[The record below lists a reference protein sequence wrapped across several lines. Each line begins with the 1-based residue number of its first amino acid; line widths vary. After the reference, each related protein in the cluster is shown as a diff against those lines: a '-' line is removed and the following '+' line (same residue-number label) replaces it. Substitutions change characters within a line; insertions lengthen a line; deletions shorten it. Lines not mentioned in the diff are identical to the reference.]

1 MKEIK
6 IGECIKELR
15 VNKKISQETLA
26 DVCGVSMQAV
36 SKWENGQ
43 SYPDISILPVLAEYF
58 NVSLDMLLTG
68 DAKNMETEDWFSG
81 EDEQIKE
88 LLRGKTKQE
97 ILYIVQYR
105 NGEIIDKKIFE
116 NEISSK
122 KMKAVTVRFDEE
134 FQKLKNG
141 LQVEIWGNAD
151 VEGDIN
157 GSVDAGGSVNC
168 QNVNG
173 SVDAGGAVNCE
184 EINGSVDAGGAVNCE
199 EVNGAVSAGGTVQC
213 EEVNGDVSAGGY
225 VTCSDVEGNVTA
237 GGNISC
243 SNVGG
248 DVSAEDTVTCADVE
262 GNITAGGNVTCNDVS
277 GSILAG
283 GTVKRGDVEI
293 RK

>member
-1 MKEIK
+1 MKKIK
-6 IGECIKELR
+6 IGECIKILR
-15 VNKKISQETLA
+15 GNKGVSQETLA

-58 NVSLDMLLTG
+58 NVSLDTLLTG
-68 DAKNMETEDWFSG
+68 DEKNMETEDLFSE
-81 EDEQIKE
+81 EDERIRE

-116 NEISSK
+116 NESFSK

-134 FQKLKNG
+134 FRKLKNG

-157 GSVDAGGSVNC
+157 GSVDAGGSVSC
-168 QNVNG
+168 QNVNGSADAGGAINCEEIYG
-173 SVDAGGAVNCE
+173 SVDAGGAINCE
-184 EINGSVDAGGAVNCE
+184 EIYGSVDAGGSVSCE
-199 EVNGAVSAGGTVQC
+199 EVNGAVSAGG
-213 EEVNGDVSAGGY
+213 Y
-225 VTCSDVEGNVTA
+225 VTCSNVEGNVTA

-243 SNVGG
+243 NDVGG
-248 DVSAEDTVTCADVE
+248 DVSAEDTVTCSNVE
-262 GNITAGGNVTCNDVS
+262 GNVTAGGNVTCNDVG

-283 GTVKRGDVEI
+283 GTVKRGDV
-293 RK
+293 KVWK